1 MRTLS
6 IRIDPHAPDSG
17 VIARAAEAV
26 KKGGVIVFPTE
37 TVYGLGGDAGR
48 PEAVRRIYRIK
59 GRPEEKPLVRLVADW
74 EEMEEVRWDKEHR
87 KLAQRFWPGP
97 LTLILPFAG
106 GGTQGFRFP
115 DHDLTRRLVRAAGV
129 PFAATSANR
138 SGEAEA
144 KSGEEAERIF
154 FGEVD
159 LILDAGEVRGQAS
172 TVLDL
177 SVSPE
182 KILRKGPISRKEIE
196 KVLGH
201 SIIDL

>member
-1 MRTLS
+1 MTLLLHV
-6 IRIDPHAPDSG
+6 DPYSPDPG

-48 PEAVRRIYRIK
+48 PEAARRIYRIK

-74 EEMEEVRWDKEHR
+74 EEMEEVRWDTEHR
-87 KLAQRFWPGP
+87 RLAEWFWPGP
-97 LTLILPFAG
+97 LTLILPLAG

-138 SGEAEA
+138 SGEAEV
-144 KSGEEAERIF
+144 KNGEEAERIF

-159 LILDAGEVRGQAS
+159 LILDAGEVGGQAS

-177 SVSPE
+177 SVSPPRL
-182 KILRKGPISRKEIE
+182 LREGPISWKELE
-196 KVLGH
+196 KVLGLR
-201 SIIDL
+201 IL

>member
-1 MRTLS
+1 MMTLF
-6 IRIDPHAPDSG
+6 IRIDPRDPDPG
-17 VIARAAEAV
+17 IIVQAAEAV

-48 PEAVRRIYRIK
+48 PEALRRIYRIK
-59 GRPEEKPLVRLVADW
+59 GRPEEKPLVRLVAGW

-87 KLAQRFWPGP
+87 RLAERFWPGP
-97 LTLILPFAG
+97 LTLILPLAG

-138 SGEAEA
+138 SGEAEV
-144 KSGEEAERIF
+144 KNGEEAERIF

-177 SVSPE
+177 SVSPPRL
-182 KILRKGPISRKEIE
+182 LREGPISRKELE
-196 KVLGH
+196 KVLGR
-201 SIIDL
+201 SII